1 MHTHTCLQMLLA
13 SAVAI
18 LVAGVLSTL
27 VPGGAAV
34 RTSLAEMQSNLPADL
49 ASRLIQVLDYVPL
62 ALTVIGAVLVA
73 IACTGCCSSFSSGR
87 FLLHIYVGSM
97 VALVCAEGAIIAYG
111 VVEDAHVEN
120 AAAQLVGDLWDREC
134 VCMVTNSQKVLYYRE
149 FMQQIY

>member
-1 MHTHTCLQMLLA
+1 MLLA